1 MAHCVQQA
9 RSLEEVKGASFVIF
23 FFYDSRIYYICCGK
37 FIEMTM
43 MIDEIRA
50 DDAN

>member
-23 FFYDSRIYYICCGK
+23 FYDSWICCGK

>member
-23 FFYDSRIYYICCGK
+23 FFTILEFVVENS
-37 FIEMTM
+37 
-43 MIDEIRA
+43 
-50 DDAN
+50 